1 MVVAKKRRAQ
11 MVQRTCEVAGLME
24 TVVEFTGEFQ
34 EYRRKAVVAQAGHG
48 AQRPTGFSRRKFFLG
63 LGVSVATL
71 LLPKFAV
78 AEVLQIGA
86 SANDVQAVPELLY
99 PPIDLSYFNTPIGG
113 RA

>member
-1 MVVAKKRRAQ
+1 MVVAKKSRAQ
-11 MVQRTCEVAGLME
+11 MVQRTCEAAGFME

-48 AQRPTGFSRRKFFLG
+48 ALQPAGFSRRQLFLG

-78 AEVLQIGA
+78 AQVLQIGA
-86 SANDVQAVPELLY
+86 SANVVQPVPELLY
-99 PPIDLSYFNTPIGG
+99 PPI
-113 RA
+113 